1 MDKNQIDNLYIDLNE
16 LFKDFT
22 KYLEIYD
29 LNLLSIYINN
39 TDKDKL
45 QFSQKMFLN
54 LKNKINSLKYLNANN
69 RKLFQDRIDNI
80 SNYLNNNSL
89 NFVNEN
95 LIIRNQRKNSK
106 NYGIFLQE
114 KGKNCSSCFKM
125 ANDETSDAEII
136 SLNFCNHEFCRECL
150 RNYVLKS
157 TNNLVFLK
165 RSDEANSNR
174 RVLKCLTKECEFILF
189 IDDYYKIF
197 GSDQF
202 DIIKNN
208 YECRPVVKKL

>member
-136 SLNFCNHEFCRECL
+136 SLNFFFGL
-150 RNYVLKS
+150 FYVLRKLFDLS
-157 TNNLVFLK
+157 YFLI
-165 RSDEANSNR
+165 
-174 RVLKCLTKECEFILF
+174 V
-189 IDDYYKIF
+189 IDNICF
-197 GSDQF
+197 S
-202 DIIKNN
+202 
-208 YECRPVVKKL
+208 KKLNYQLFRIFHLLGISGVR

>member
-1 MDKNQIDNLYIDLNE
+1 MDKNQIDNQYIDLNE

-89 NFVNEN
+89 NFVNE
-95 LIIRNQRKNSK
+95 
-106 NYGIFLQE
+106 
-114 KGKNCSSCFKM
+114 
-125 ANDETSDAEII
+125 
-136 SLNFCNHEFCRECL
+136 
-150 RNYVLKS
+150 
-157 TNNLVFLK
+157 
-165 RSDEANSNR
+165 
-174 RVLKCLTKECEFILF
+174 KC
-189 IDDYYKIF
+189 
-197 GSDQF
+197 
-202 DIIKNN
+202 
-208 YECRPVVKKL
+208 